1 MTPPSR
7 AAAQAGGDPGNSGNP
22 GGSSGGNASNAGH
35 RKRPGMH
42 DVARLAGVS
51 HQTVSRVLNGSDGVS
66 SRTRAVVLAAIE
78 ELGYRPNSAA
88 RTLVTGRSKVL
99 GLVTIGGALYGPMSM
114 LYGVESA
121 AREEGYILT
130 VANVGGGEGGSVER
144 AVNRL
149 EHQGV
154 EGIIVVAPLT
164 SVGESLES
172 MARHLPLVAIESSV
186 GHGMPVIAVDQ
197 SAGARLA
204 TEHLLG
210 LGHATVWHVAGPT
223 HWYEAQDRITGWTT
237 ALREAGV
244 DVPPLL
250 HGDWS
255 ASTGYDAGQILS
267 RMPDVS
273 AVFVA
278 NDSMAVGVLRAL
290 RENGRDLPGD
300 ISVVGF
306 DDIPEAG
313 YFSPPLTTVRQP
325 FEEVGR
331 RSLKAL
337 LAQIGSGDADHGRVV
352 IAPELVV
359 RESTAPPRH

>member
-7 AAAQAGGDPGNSGNP
+7 AAAQAGGDPGNSGSH
-22 GGSSGGNASNAGH
+22 GGANA

-51 HQTVSRVLNGSDGVS
+51 HQTVSRVMNGSEGVS
-66 SRTRAVVLAAIE
+66 PRTRTIVLAAIE

-88 RTLVTGRSKVL
+88 RTLVTGKSKVL
-99 GLVTIGGALYGPMSM
+99 GLVTIGGSLYGPMSM

-154 EGIIVVAPLT
+154 EGIVVVAPLA
-164 SVGESLES
+164 SIGESLAT
-172 MARHLPLVAIESSV
+172 MARHLPLVAIESSLEGTV
-186 GHGMPVIAVDQ
+186 PVIAVDQ
-197 SAGARLA
+197 IAGARVA
-204 TEHLLG
+204 TEHLLA
-210 LGHATVWHVAGPT
+210 LGHPTVWHVAGPG
-223 HWYEAQDRITGWTT
+223 HFYEAQERVVGWSG
-237 ALREAGV
+237 ALESAGAEI
-244 DVPPLL
+244 PPLL

-255 ASTGYDAGQILS
+255 PGTGYDAGLILG
-267 RMPDVS
+267 RMPDVT

-290 RENGRDLPGD
+290 RESGRALPGD
-300 ISVVGF
+300 VSVVGF

-337 LAQIGSGDADHGRVV
+337 LAQIDTGDTTPDRQV
-352 IAPELVV
+352 IEPELLI
-359 RESTAPPRH
+359 RESTANPS

>member
-7 AAAQAGGDPGNSGNP
+7 AAAQAGGDPGNP
-22 GGSSGGNASNAGH
+22 GAQGGTNA

-51 HQTVSRVLNGSDGVS
+51 HQTVSRVMNGSEGVS
-66 SRTRAVVLAAIE
+66 PRTRAVVLAAIE
-78 ELGYRPNSAA
+78 KLGYRPNSAA

-114 LYGVESA
+114 LYGVEAA

-130 VANVGGGEGGSVER
+130 VANVGSGEGGSVER

-154 EGIIVVAPLT
+154 EGIVVVAPLT
-164 SVGESLES
+164 SVVESLAT
-172 MARHLPLVAIESSV
+172 MARHLPLVAVESSLD
-186 GHGMPVIAVDQ
+186 GILPVIAVDQ
-197 SAGARLA
+197 IAGARAA
-204 TEHLLG
+204 TEHLLA
-210 LGHATVWHVAGPT
+210 LGHPTVWHVAGPA
-223 HWYEAQDRITGWTT
+223 HFYEAQERVVGWSA
-237 ALREAGV
+237 ALEAAGAE
-244 DVPPLL
+244 VPPLL

-255 ASTGYDAGQILS
+255 APTGYDAGLILS
-267 RMPDVS
+267 RMSDVT

-290 RENGRDLPGD
+290 RESGRDLPGD
-300 ISVVGF
+300 VSVVGF

-337 LAQIGSGDADHGRVV
+337 LAQINTGAAAPHRQV
-352 IAPELVV
+352 IEPELML
-359 RESTAPPRH
+359 RESTSAPVLR

>member
-1 MTPPSR
+1 MRPPSR
-7 AAAQAGGDPGNSGNP
+7 AAAQAGGDPAHPSSP
-22 GGSSGGNASNAGH
+22 GGAAA

-66 SRTRAVVLAAIE
+66 SRTRAVVLAAID

-144 AVNRL
+144 AVTRL
-149 EHQGV
+149 ERQGV
-154 EGIIVVAPLT
+154 EGIVVVAPLT
-164 SVGESLES
+164 SVGESLAT
-172 MARHLPLVAIESSV
+172 MARHLPLVAVESSLNSAL
-186 GHGMPVIAVDQ
+186 PVISVDQ
-197 SAGARLA
+197 IAGATVA
-204 TEHLLG
+204 TEHLLA
-210 LGHATVWHVAGPT
+210 LGHRTVWHVAGPS
-223 HWYEAQDRITGWTT
+223 HFYEAQDRISGWAA
-237 ALREAGV
+237 ALERAGAE
-244 DVPPLL
+244 VPPLL
-250 HGDWS
+250 YGDWS
-255 ASTGYDAGQILS
+255 APTGYEAGQILS

-337 LAQIGSGDADHGRVV
+337 LAQIETGESVPERLV
-352 IAPELVV
+352 IEPELVI
-359 RESTAPPRH
+359 RESSAPPS